1 MSKKKR
7 SLSSLI
13 QKYQE
18 DDIISTIE
26 REYTKQTVEF
36 VSLDRVKFNPI
47 SRHQFFMDK
56 RLKDLTESIKK
67 NGVVSPILVRERN
80 GIYEV
85 VSGYKRF
92 YVAKKLHLKE
102 IPVTVRDIPD
112 ELLIYMIL
120 SRGNKKLHD
129 NILNKTYAYRILI
142 SEYHVSRKDIATVS
156 KSSVSQVA
164 NILRLENLD
173 EEVKIALKKEKIN
186 YGQARVLLGLET
198 QRQIEFLNK
207 MIENK
212 ESVRDIEKVVKRYRD
227 PSELDAVISNLEN
240 KNSCEIS
247 HTNKN
252 ITFKFNNKE
261 ELENFIK
268 KMNDH
273 WRTRH

>member
-1 MSKKKR
+1 LKEALESV
-7 SLSSLI
+7 
-13 QKYQE
+13 
-18 DDIISTIE
+18 
-26 REYTKQTVEF
+26 KQTGY
-36 VSLDRVKFNPI
+36 
-47 SRHQFFMDK
+47 
-56 RLKDLTESIKK
+56 
-67 NGVVSPILVRERN
+67 GVVSPILVRENN
-80 GIYEV
+80 GYYEV

-102 IPVTVRDIPD
+102 IPVTVREIPD

-120 SRGNKKLHD
+120 SRGNKKQHD
-129 NILNKTYAYRILI
+129 NILNKTYSYRILI

-207 MIENK
+207 MIEKK
-212 ESVRDIEKVVKRYRD
+212 ESVRDIEQVVKRYRD
-227 PSELDAVISNLEN
+227 PSELDEEILSLEKNN
-240 KNSCEIS
+240 KCKVT

-252 ITFKFNNKE
+252 ITFKFDTKG
-261 ELENFIK
+261 ELERFIK
-268 KMNDH
+268 KMN
-273 WRTRH
+273 TK